1 MACVECERSKQSRAP
16 REERKEKD
24 KNRLEGGNK
33 KKIIKSAV
41 LEINTGQKGLKVP
54 DKKIAAIFRNGV
66 DITSGDVSR
75 RLTFL
80 KGPECE
86 IELPLVVREGAATIY
101 WIPPRATARQAF
113 DCLFPRLMRK
123 KKKTVD
129 RVVPLKM
136 LAASVNGAGG
146 EARSRG
152 FDSNVLL
159 PLPNL
164 TLTLCVSGCKRVGES
179 FQKRMKN
186 SSGREN
192 RGWVRS
198 SQALKRV
205 APGSRGI
212 GCTAPTLR

>member
-1 MACVECERSKQSRAP
+1 MFVPSFNA
-16 REERKEKD
+16 
-24 KNRLEGGNK
+24 K
-33 KKIIKSAV
+33 KK
-41 LEINTGQKGLKVP
+41 NP
-54 DKKIAAIFRNGV
+54 
-66 DITSGDVSR
+66 
-75 RLTFL
+75 
-80 KGPECE
+80 
-86 IELPLVVREGAATIY
+86 
-101 WIPPRATARQAF
+101 
-113 DCLFPRLMRK
+113 
-123 KKKTVD
+123 VD

-146 EARSRG
+146 EARSRA
-152 FDSNVLL
+152 FDSI

-198 SQALKRV
+198 SQELKRV

-212 GCTAPTLR
+212 DCTAPTLR